1 MQAARPMDA
10 QQPAQAPAPRA
21 YALTRL
27 ALSNYRSYAGVSI
40 DCDARPVVLA
50 GENGAGKTNVLEAI
64 SWLSPG
70 RGLRGVPFVEACR
83 EEAGVAPASWAVAA
97 TLLGPD
103 GTFEAGTGISANS
116 EGETPRRLVRINHA
130 PASGPAALTEIF
142 SVLWL
147 TPAMDRLFIEGAS
160 GRRKFLDRIAMGFEP
175 AHAQACAAYERATRE
190 RLRLLRDG
198 RGDPRWLDGLESEMA
213 RHGAA
218 MIRNRLQAVVRLM
231 ASMAEETS
239 GFPAAIVTLEGE
251 AEALFSADPAIAHEA
266 IAARLA
272 KSRRLDESA
281 GRTLFGPH
289 RADLAVRHQGRNR
302 EAASCST
309 GEQKAL
315 LISLVLAA
323 ARAQGSRAVPVL
335 LLDEVAAHL
344 DEARRIALFDAI
356 TALGAQAWMTGTDM
370 TMFEPLGPRAQK
382 FHVGSGAIIPH

>member
-10 QQPAQAPAPRA
+10 QIPAPAPVARA

-27 ALSNYRSYAGVSI
+27 SLSNYRSYAGI
-40 DCDARPVVLA
+40 ALECDARPVVLA

-83 EEAGVAPASWAVAA
+83 EEPGAAPAAWAVAA

-103 GTFEAGTGISANS
+103 GAFEAGTGISANS

-130 PASGPAALTEIF
+130 PASGPSALTEIF

-175 AHAQACAAYERATRE
+175 GHAQACAAYERATRE

-198 RGDPRWLDGLESEMA
+198 RGDPRWLDGLEAEMA

-218 MIRNRLQAVVRLM
+218 MIRNRLHAVMRLM
-231 ASMAEETS
+231 SAMEEETS
-239 GFPAAIVTLEGE
+239 GFPAAIIALAGE
-251 AEALFSADPAIAHEA
+251 AETLFAADPASACEA

-272 KSRRLDESA
+272 RSRRLDEAA

-289 RADLAVRHQGRNR
+289 RADLDVRHARRNR

-315 LISLVLAA
+315 LISLILAA
-323 ARAQGSRAVPVL
+323 ARAQSGRAVPVL

-344 DEARRIALFDAI
+344 DETRRMALFDAI

-370 TMFEPLGPRAQK
+370 TMFEPMASRAQK
-382 FHVGSGAIIPH
+382 FRVGNGAIIPH